1 MAEARRGTKAPRAEA
16 RRGTKAPRAAA
27 RRAEAPTK
35 APMATARR
43 APKAAARRAEAL
55 RATTAA
61 RSENATTY
69 HAWITPARKVR
80 DECRVHVALSGG
92 VSGGANPPDLGAP
105 RVPSETPAQSRTG
118 SGGAEIPSD

>member
-1 MAEARRGTKAPRAEA
+1 MAEARRGTTAPRAEA
-16 RRGTKAPRAAA
+16 RRGAAAA
-27 RRAEAPTK
+27 RAEARTE
-35 APMATARR
+35 APAVV
-43 APKAAARRAEAL
+43 ARRAEAL